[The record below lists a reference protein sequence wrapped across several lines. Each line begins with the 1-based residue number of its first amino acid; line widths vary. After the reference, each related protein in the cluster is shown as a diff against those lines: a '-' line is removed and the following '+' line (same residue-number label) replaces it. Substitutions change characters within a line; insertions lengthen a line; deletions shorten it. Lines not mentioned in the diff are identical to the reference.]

1 MNPNRLPKTLHFCIV
16 ANRRLFAPRI
26 ALRSIPVWR
35 KGLALSTGR
44 VGAERGEPVRLR
56 EILRAAARSAVT
68 S

>member
-26 ALRSIPVWR
+26 ALRSIPVWG

-44 VGAERGEPVRLR
+44 AASFAASGTSREPD
-56 EILRAAARSAVT
+56 VT
-68 S
+68 AQLTR